1 MKKGISIALIL
12 FGLLFTFSSS
22 MNAKRAPNLSFL
34 IGTYLPGLVCLAIGV
49 ALRREKKLPT
59 TAEAEAPLTA
69 LQIRRRSIAEM
80 GVVGGIVLMLMG
92 SGLSQQSREL
102 FLFGVAVSLGGWGLM
117 IWGAGNYMKW
127 KGYSAWLGLLG
138 LLLLPG
144 LIILACFPNKM
155 KGIGELPPTGAKK
168 TRSVVVVAVVAFLL
182 LLALPVA
189 AFLALP
195 FFVSRLPHAQVN
207 DAWATV
213 STDPP
218 KFTVEM
224 PGTPKRQVFSQQS
237 PDGKVTV
244 TTITYESGDGI
255 ATYTAGFAP
264 SRPDL
269 ANAQDEAEVAKALDS
284 GLDAYAAHVRGQV
297 LYRKTIPLGNY
308 VGREQTVEFNPGAR
322 NRSGQPIT
330 GMAVCKTFFV
340 RDSILVFM
348 VILDKSDK
356 DRPGMDVRM
365 ARFFDSL
372 KVE

>member
-1 MKKGISIALIL
+1 MKKGIGIALIL
-12 FGLLFTFSSS
+12 FGLLFTFSST

-34 IGTYLPGLVCLAIGV
+34 MGTYLPGLVCLAVGV
-49 ALRREKKLPT
+49 ALRREKKL
-59 TAEAEAPLTA
+59 TAATEAESSLVA
-69 LQIRRRSIAEM
+69 LQTRRRIIAEM
-80 GVVGGIVLMLMG
+80 GVVGGIVLMLLG

-102 FLFGVAVSLGGWGLM
+102 FPYGMVVSLGGWGLM
-117 IWGAGNYMKW
+117 IWGAAKYMKW
-127 KGYSAWLGLLG
+127 KGYSGWLGLLG

-155 KGIGELPPTGAKK
+155 KGIGELPATDAKK
-168 TRSVVVVAVVAFLL
+168 ARSVVVVAVVAFVLL
-182 LLALPVA
+182 LSLPVA

-195 FFVSRLPHAQVN
+195 FLAPRLPRAEIT
-207 DAWATV
+207 WATV

-237 PDGKVTV
+237 PDGKATV
-244 TTITYESGDGI
+244 TTITYESGDAI

-269 ANAQDEAEVAKALDS
+269 ANTQDAAEVTKALDS

-297 LYRKTIPLGNY
+297 VCRKTISLGDH
-308 VGREQTVEFNPGAR
+308 VGREQTVEFYPGAK
-322 NRSGQPIT
+322 NRAGQPVT
-330 GMAVCKTFFV
+330 GMAICKTFFI
-340 RDSILVFM
+340 RDSILVLM
-348 VILDKSDK
+348 VILDKNDK

-372 KVE
+372 KPQ